1 MSSGRQIGTRVLW
14 ESDGKVVSYYF
25 YACVNEEFGGGECK
39 VKIVEDNGRV
49 TYGNSV
55 HGGRG
60 THITS
65 NRGNITI
72 IPPF

>member
-1 MSSGRQIGTRVLW
+1 MSNGREIGTRVLW
-14 ESDGKVVSYYF
+14 LGDGKVVTYYF
-25 YACVNEEFGGGECK
+25 YACVWGDGGGECK
-39 VKIVEDNGRV
+39 VILVEDNGRV

-60 THITS
+60 SHITS